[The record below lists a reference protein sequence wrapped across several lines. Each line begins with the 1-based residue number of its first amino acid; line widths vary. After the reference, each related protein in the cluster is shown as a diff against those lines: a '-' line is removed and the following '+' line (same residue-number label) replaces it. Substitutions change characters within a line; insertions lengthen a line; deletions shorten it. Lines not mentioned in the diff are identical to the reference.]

1 VDGIRVSGGLIVNV
15 SAFEVKPPP
24 LLQVR
29 LTFDVRVTLTEPG
42 EEISEANIVVE
53 AEVLMGVAVV

>member
-15 SAFEVKPPP
+15 SAFEVNPPP

-53 AEVLMGVAVV
+53 AEVVVGVAVV